1 MAKSESDN
9 RDVLDKKN
17 GSADNLQVDCLFVYG
32 SLKNDLNVQLII
44 GESLKAEEAILLNHR
59 KITPKGGFPLAV
71 PWRGNKVEGLLL
83 YGITPEIIE
92 KLDDYE
98 AEGEMFLRKIATVK
112 IGNDIKKAY
121 VYVGRPKILAPYFAN
136 GFEQR
141 DRIEKFVEKNVDRYL
156 EDKPERKLVLD
167 RESLPLRVT
176 RELLSEQVNNLLY
189 QYFRDNGLPRFI
201 IKHEIE
207 QASLPNLEWLR
218 NDPGAQ
224 KYADNYISM
233 AVKFMIFN
241 QLEEKYRHEY
251 RTHVKVS
258 DAYYMHTISS
268 LMALKTIVDQHQQ
281 VQLALHEL
289 GIDRYDKAFKYTD
302 YAVAALFIAD
312 ELFQKPRIDNIVD
325 WVRQHRHVGV
335 STLGAEL
342 EFSNLGVRATNSD
355 QGQDGVYDSFYY
367 FYDFDLM
374 RRGWK
379 LGAHVDDHGF
389 LTSADIRTRGFLE
402 LAFGRYKLLGDVSKP
417 ATQDPWVLSKLIDL
431 AIRFIEIKPH
441 SLHISIGT
449 TSSTEFNELVDPDYI
464 LCLLLLGG
472 DLRQD
477 ADGVLREMRIFRK
490 EIYVEN
496 VGFFISRLNKHHK
509 HPDDESWTPVVE
521 YQFPR
526 LKYDYDYQPLIM
538 ALKGFQ
544 LEANPY
550 PFKNCRN
557 CPCEDFYQEIET
569 HLVKWAAHPTPVS
582 MTTLNEFLGVVE
594 RGLEREAKSRD
605 EKYSKY
611 CQRIL
616 GRIEEQLKRRNKRIK
631 VQTDYVKQRPG
642 SNDKQS

>member
-1 MAKSESDN
+1 MAQSDSYNNRLLENNIKSESN
-9 RDVLDKKN
+9 N
-17 GSADNLQVDCLFVYG
+17 NSQVDCLFVYG
-32 SLKNDLNVQLII
+32 SLKNDMNVQLVV
-44 GESLKAEEAILLNHR
+44 GESLKSEPAILLNHR

-71 PWRGNKVEGLLL
+71 PWQGNKIEGLVL
-83 YGITPEIIE
+83 YGLTPQIIE
-92 KLDDYE
+92 KLDEYE
-98 AEGEMFLRKIATVK
+98 AEGKMFIRKIATVK
-112 IGNDIKKAY
+112 IGNATKKAF
-121 VYVGRPKILAPYFAN
+121 VYVGQPKIFKTYFDN

-141 DRIEKFVEKNVDRYL
+141 DRIEKFVEKSVDRYL
-156 EDKPERKLVLD
+156 EDKPERELVLD

-176 RELLSEQVNNLLY
+176 RELLSEQVHSLLY

-207 QASLPNLEWLR
+207 QASIPTLDWLR
-218 NDPGAQ
+218 NDTEAQ

-251 RTHVKVS
+251 KSQVKVS
-258 DAYYMHTISS
+258 DAYYMHTLSS
-268 LMALKTIVDQHQQ
+268 LMALKTIVDQYQQ
-281 VQLALHEL
+281 VQLALLEM
-289 GIDRYDKAFKYTD
+289 GIDHYDKTLMYTD
-302 YAVAALFIAD
+302 YAVAAIFIAD
-312 ELFQKPRIDNIVD
+312 ELFQKSRADKIVD
-325 WVRQHRHVGV
+325 WVQRNRHVGV

-342 EFSNLGVRATNSD
+342 EFSNLGVLATKSEA
-355 QGQDGVYDSFYY
+355 GQDPTYDDFYY

-417 ATQDPWVLSKLIDL
+417 ATQDPWVLSKLIEL

-449 TSSTEFNELVDPDYI
+449 TSSTKFNVLKDPDHL

-477 ADGVLREMRIFRK
+477 SNGVLREMRIFRN
-490 EIYVEN
+490 EIYVKD

-509 HPDDESWTPVVE
+509 NPDDNAWTPVVE

-526 LKYDYDYQPLIM
+526 LKYDYDYQPLLM

-550 PFKNCRN
+550 PFKNCKN
-557 CPCEDFYQEIET
+557 CPCEELYKDIEVD
-569 HLVKWAAHPTPVS
+569 LVNWATHPTPVS
-582 MTTLNEFLGVVE
+582 TSSINEFLRVVE
-594 RGLEREAKSRD
+594 KGLEKETKKLD
-605 EKYSKY
+605 GNYTKY

-631 VQTDYVKQRPG
+631 VQDIYAKSRPD
-642 SNDKQS
+642 SND